1 MCLSPRRAW
10 VATNS
15 YCTEYRETF
24 TPFGSWVD
32 DYGGEFKRK
41 LWFKEPLK
49 LDDRKEVQIPCRHCF
64 ECIQS
69 YSTNW
74 ALRCCL
80 EAKSHLKNCFLTLTY
95 NDKNIEDISVKT
107 LQKFFKR
114 LRKHFGARSLRYFAC
129 GEYGERT
136 ARPHYHVILFGVD
149 FSDDRQFLRTDRR
162 GNVLYYSATLAKLW
176 KFGFHSIGDLSFES
190 AKYCAKYMQK
200 FNFENGKKS
209 FTLQSRKPAIGYNYA
224 VEHAESIAATGK
236 VYING
241 KEFSAPWQFKRWF
254 QKRISLARFAMKL
267 DEIKK
272 TVARSF
278 DFVYKLARERRKET
292 VRRFGF
298 WDIKTKFLKEQKDN
312 DKKKK
317 PPAVFADGF
326 APLRI

>member
-1 MCLSPRRAW
+1 MCLAPRRAW
-10 VATNS
+10 IATNN
-15 YCTEYRETF
+15 YCTEYRETV

-32 DYGGEFKRK
+32 EYGGEYKRK
-41 LWFKEPLK
+41 LWFKEPIK
-49 LDDRKEVQIPCRHCF
+49 LEDRKEIQIPCRHCF
-64 ECIQS
+64 ECVQS

-80 EAKSHLKNCFLTLTY
+80 EAKLHSKNCFLTLTY
-95 NDKNIEDISVKT
+95 DNEHLEDISVKT

-149 FSDDRQFLRTDRR
+149 FSEDRQFLRTDKRK
-162 GNVLYYSATLAKLW
+162 NVLYYSGTLAKLW

-200 FNFENGKKS
+200 FNFENGKKA
-209 FTLQSRKPAIGYNYA
+209 FTLQSRKPAIGYVYA
-224 VEHAESIAATGK
+224 MEHVASICETGK

-241 KEFSAPWQFKRWF
+241 REFNAPWQFKKWY
-254 QKRISLARFAMKL
+254 QKRAILARFATKL
-267 DEIKK
+267 DTIKK

-278 DFVYKLARERRKET
+278 DFVYELARERRRET
-292 VRRFGF
+292 VRKFGF
-298 WDIKTKFLKEQKDN
+298 WDIKTKILKEQKN
-312 DKKKK
+312 NVEKTF
-317 PPAVFADGF
+317 AVARLSDSV